1 MKVRTILSWGIGAP
15 LGMALLSALGVYCW
29 LYSWSWGGTPAPHAS
44 LSAAEAQKLHDFDT
58 HIAKQLP
65 GLLHMRMKRE
75 MEALDDARIEYEYDE
90 NGELTSINGS
100 PAWFEDLKMRY
111 SSAVVTRKLLY
122 PAREGLHRLLET
134 GSLAADACFLAAL
147 ALQMQDIPLVRFLV
161 EKGVNPE
168 SPFMDIN
175 GYLLSEIM
183 LGSNGEG
190 EYLTV
195 KERIALLDWMLARG
209 VNIHAVEEER
219 VLLMSDYS
227 LSITDDSTGAIL
239 DWFLRHGYKLN
250 PAGAS
255 LILLR
260 GKDALP
266 TYQQLIKDGFLPP
279 TPLEIESP
287 DERCTPLQYVAG
299 LLLPAP
305 DTLRWLLAQGHNPN
319 ALPAGADSPASE
331 EKQDE
336 RPRISRKTPI
346 DACLETMRYA
356 TPGKNAE
363 EDTRLRAQVE
373 ILDILLQHGATPTAE
388 TRELLPLDRELDKE
402 ITELFR
408 KHSFHLDAGENP
420 YNACCVPE

>member
-1 MKVRTILSWGIGAP
+1 MKISTILGWGIGAI
-15 LGMALLSALGVYCW
+15 LGIAFFAALGSYCW

-44 LSAAEAQKLHDFDT
+44 LSAVEAQKLHDFDI

-65 GLLHMRMKRE
+65 DSLRMRMKRE
-75 MEALDDARIEYEYDE
+75 MEALAAAWIEYED
-90 NGELTSINGS
+90 GELTSINDS
-100 PAWFEDLKMRY
+100 SDWFESMKMRY
-111 SSAVVTRKLLY
+111 SCDVASRTLLN
-122 PAREGLHRLLET
+122 PARESLHRLLEN

-190 EYLTV
+190 EYLPV

-209 VNIHAVEEER
+209 VNIQAVEEER
-219 VLLMSDYS
+219 VLLMSEYS
-227 LSITDDSTGAIL
+227 LTITDDSAGAIL

-250 PAGAS
+250 PARAS

-260 GKDALP
+260 GKEALP
-266 TYQQLIKDGFLPP
+266 TYQQLIKDGFLPQP
-279 TPLEIESP
+279 PQEIELP
-287 DERCTPLQYVAG
+287 DVHCTPLQCVAG
-299 LLLPAP
+299 AILPVP

-319 ALPAGADSPASE
+319 ALPTGADTPASE
-331 EKQDE
+331 DE
-336 RPRISRKTPI
+336 GEETPRILRKTPI

-356 TPGKNAE
+356 TPGKNTE
-363 EDTRLRAQVE
+363 EDARLRGKVE
-373 ILDILLQHGATPTAE
+373 ILDILLQHGAVPTAE
-388 TRELLPLDRELDKE
+388 TRELLPLDRVFDKKIKE
-402 ITELFR
+402 IFR
-408 KHSFHLDAGENP
+408 KHGFHLDAGENP

>member
-1 MKVRTILSWGIGAP
+1 MKISTLLGWGIGAT
-15 LGMALLSALGVYCW
+15 LGIAFLAALAAYCW
-29 LYSWSWGGTPAPHAS
+29 LYSWSWGGVPAPHAS
-44 LSAAEAQKLHDFDT
+44 LSAAEAQKLHDFDI

-65 GLLHMRMKRE
+65 DSLRMRMKRE
-75 MEALDDARIEYEYDE
+75 MEALAAARIEYED
-90 NGELTSINGS
+90 GELTSINDS
-100 PAWFEDLKMRY
+100 PDWFESLKMRY
-111 SSAVVTRKLLY
+111 SCDIASRTLLN
-122 PAREGLHRLLET
+122 PARESLHRLLEN
-134 GSLAADACFLAAL
+134 GSLPADDCYLAAL
-147 ALQMQDIPLVRFLV
+147 AMQMQDIQLVRFLV

-190 EYLTV
+190 EYLPV

-209 VNIHAVEEER
+209 VNIQAVEEER
-219 VLLMSDYS
+219 VLLMSEYS
-227 LSITDDSTGAIL
+227 LTITDDSAGAIL

-250 PAGAS
+250 PARVS

-266 TYQQLIKDGFLPP
+266 TYQQLIKDGFLPLP
-279 TPLEIESP
+279 PQEIELP
-287 DERCTPLQYVAG
+287 DVRCTPLQCVAG
-299 LLLPAP
+299 AILPVP
-305 DTLRWLLAQGHNPN
+305 DTARWLLALGHNPN
-319 ALPAGADSPASE
+319 ALPTGADTPASE
-331 EKQDE
+331 DAGEE
-336 RPRISRKTPI
+336 TPRILRKTPI

-356 TPGKNAE
+356 TLGKNAE
-363 EDTRLRAQVE
+363 EDARLRGKVE
-373 ILDILLQHGATPTAE
+373 TLDILLQHGAMPTAE

>member
-1 MKVRTILSWGIGAP
+1 MKIRTLLVWGIG
-15 LGMALLSALGVYCW
+15 GSFVIALLAALGAYCW
-29 LYSWSWGGTPAPHAS
+29 LYSWSWGGTPTPHAS
-44 LSAAEAQKLHDFDT
+44 LSAPEAQKLHDFDT

-65 GLLHMRMKRE
+65 ESLHMRMKRE
-75 MEALDDARIEYEYDE
+75 IAAWTDARIEYEYDE
-90 NGELTSINGS
+90 DGELTSINDS
-100 PAWFEDLKMRY
+100 PAWLEDLKMRY
-111 SSAVVTRKLLY
+111 SSDVVSRTLLN
-122 PAREGLHRLLET
+122 PARESLHRLLKT
-134 GSLAADACFLAAL
+134 GTLAADDCFLAAL

-190 EYLTV
+190 EYLPV

-209 VNIHAVEEER
+209 VNIQAVEEER
-219 VLLMSDYS
+219 VLLMADYS
-227 LSITDDSTGAIL
+227 LTITDDSTGAIL

-250 PAGAS
+250 PASAS

-260 GKDALP
+260 AKDALA

-279 TPLEIESP
+279 TPQEIESP

-299 LLLPAP
+299 LLLPVP

-319 ALPAGADSPASE
+319 ALPAGAATPAPE
-331 EKQDE
+331 DNLDE

-346 DACLETMRYA
+346 DMCLETMRYA

-388 TRELLPLDRELDKE
+388 TRELLPLDQTLDKE

-408 KHSFHLDAGENP
+408 RHGFHLDAGENP
-420 YNACCVPE
+420 CNACCLPE